1 MYTEAPD
8 QVLRLSLEGAEFA
21 LKISG
26 AAAKNIAAALYAVLK
41 DQQRTKGKARI
52 TTMLRQQRSHDHL
65 HHQEGGLP
73 RASPSKPEGTASS
86 MRLSL

>member
-1 MYTEAPD
+1 MYNDVPD

-41 DQQRTKGKARI
+41 DQKA
-52 TTMLRQQRSHDHL
+52 
-65 HHQEGGLP
+65 HQGQGP
-73 RASPSKPEGTASS
+73 DRYQCCGSS
-86 MRLSL
+86 AP

>member
-1 MYTEAPD
+1 MYTDAPD

-41 DQQRTKGKARI
+41 DQKRTKGKARI
-52 TTMLRQQRSHDHL
+52 TTMLRQQR
-65 HHQEGGLP
+65 P
-73 RASPSKPEGTASS
+73 REPPFDQ
-86 MRLSL
+86 RPV